1 MYELP
6 IPSLNRPGQPF
17 VGCFQHSGA
26 YHRSEMTSTFSCT
39 TLSTAM
45 LSQKNLI
52 TIFRLIAAGSRVFS
66 CRSRFILTHRSWISC
81 RSRIFASGAAVLF
94 CAQIQKKRPTSIRG
108 IAHFSGQK
116 NIRVRGTCIR
126 KSGFYSDVPFEPETP
141 ADLARRI
148 LWIRCVEC
156 AEKKNASSQRG
167 GILCRG

>member
-1 MYELP
+1 MCILSSALHDSH
-6 IPSLNRPGQPF
+6 IPEVRVTTRS
-17 VGCFQHSGA
+17 
-26 YHRSEMTSTFSCT
+26 HRQRDDEKVSCT
-39 TLSTAM
+39 TPSICAET
-45 LSQKNLI
+45 KNLI

-156 AEKKNASSQRG
+156 AEKKCLFTTWG
-167 GILCRG
+167 DLV